1 MSALPVA
8 SWRMIKEQ
16 EQELQTM
23 LLWESEIPEGKK
35 RYLSRVLARG
45 LASPTLYYSKPEYKN
60 EIIISHLERKIDMR
74 T

>member
-35 RYLSRVLARG
+35 KIFVKSFGARVSFTNLVLQQTRIQ
-45 LASPTLYYSKPEYKN
+45 E
-60 EIIISHLERKIDMR
+60 
-74 T
+74 